1 MWQDHLPGV
10 LQAQAALEPP
20 RLTSQA
26 GLCQLQAAATTPQGV
41 SAKLMRFA
49 SALAVDAKHQVAL
62 TTSAIAK
69 NMAVANYGS
78 VCRPM
83 F

>member
-1 MWQDHLPGV
+1 M
-10 LQAQAALEPP
+10 
-20 RLTSQA
+20 
-26 GLCQLQAAATTPQGV
+26 QAAATTPQGV

-78 VCRPM
+78 VCWPM

>member
-1 MWQDHLPGV
+1 M
-10 LQAQAALEPP
+10 
-20 RLTSQA
+20 
-26 GLCQLQAAATTPQGV
+26 QAAATTPQGV

-69 NMAVANYGS
+69 NMAVAKLWVSLLAHVLRCRHVCGQHWILPS
-78 VCRPM
+78 V
-83 F
+83 FTIA